1 MQRFVKKLKA
11 EIVLFKNHIRK
22 TIHSSTLL
30 KTDYDLLM
38 SMPGVGAKPGDDR
51 GAG

>member
-22 TIHSSTLL
+22 TAGQVASFSLTAIGSLACTA
-30 KTDYDLLM
+30 
-38 SMPGVGAKPGDDR
+38 GVS
-51 GAG
+51 